1 MGIQFIRNALEYA
14 MENGC
19 ITPRKVN
26 EYVTAFATD
35 RRYKLQWLSSDCYKS
50 GCGSGI
56 LKYRGRE
63 YYFCIINDMLILQ
76 YN

>member
-19 ITPRKVN
+19 INQRKVN
-26 EYVTAFATD
+26 EYVTAFAPD
-35 RRYKLQWLSSDCYKS
+35 MRYKLQWLAADCYKS

-56 LKYRGRE
+56 LKYRDRE
-63 YYFCIINDMLILQ
+63 YYFFIVNDMLILQ